1 MRISK
6 KDSQEIPFDAQGH
19 FAFATRVDSL
29 LQTAAVRRSVEL
41 RYLPWRSDPN
51 AHVSRI
57 ADRFSLIV
65 TRGRRL
71 IGSHCNVPFRC
82 PSLEGPGEDH
92 GRNKKNNE
100 TRNSLGQ
107 LHGTDY

>member
-29 LQTAAVRRSVEL
+29 LQTAAVPRSVEL

-57 ADRFSLIV
+57 ADRFSLTV
-65 TRGRRL
+65 AGSLAL
-71 IGSHCNVPFRC
+71 IA
-82 PSLEGPGEDH
+82 
-92 GRNKKNNE
+92 
-100 TRNSLGQ
+100 T
-107 LHGTDY
+107 